1 MSFLQKLPFHLLAL
15 FVIVCWGLT
24 PVSTKVL
31 YDYGMGPWAVL
42 ALRVVLAY
50 GVLIFLSPKTIYAG
64 TPRDEGLCVLLGIAL
79 VPVYYGLQNVALVSG
94 DAATVAITA
103 TMAPILIGF
112 AGSALFR
119 KPMHWLMGLGACA
132 AGTGLV
138 LLAVDSCI
146 LQEMPL
152 SVIWWSLGAAAGF
165 ALYSM
170 LLRAAGDLPPLLMLR
185 KSLGYGLL
193 ASIPFYYSEF
203 ETEAF
208 LLSDPVVLGNILFLS
223 IGALAVCWALW
234 QVVVRR
240 IGADAGR
247 HLELLCA
254 GGDRARRHFHPP
266 RGNFLHRHHGGHD
279 DHLRRHLG
287 ADGPRQDRHGG
298 REALLRQ
305 IPRRPLRREAFGSA
319 GAPGKAQA

>member
-42 ALRVVLAY
+42 ALRVVIAY

-103 TMAPILIGF
+103 TIAPILIGF

-208 LLSDPVVLGNILFLS
+208 LLSEPVVLGNILFLS
-223 IGALAVCWALW
+223 IGALAICWALW

-240 IGADAGR
+240 IGADA
-247 HLELLCA
+247 A
-254 GGDRARRHFHPP
+254 GIWSFFAPVATVLGGIFI
-266 RGNFLHRHHGGHD
+266 LHEEISYIGIMGGTMIIC
-279 DHLRRHLG
+279 G
-287 ADGPRQDRHGG
+287 V
-298 REALLRQ
+298 
-305 IPRRPLRREAFGSA
+305 ISA
-319 GAPGKAQA
+319 QTGLVKIAMAVAKRF